1 MNPAIIV
8 GGGLSGLAAA
18 VALARRSV
26 PVLLLEQKPFLGGRA
41 YSFSD
46 RSTGTEVDN
55 GQHLLIAGY
64 SATLAFLETL
74 GTLSLVSIQDRPEL
88 VFHHPERGF
97 RRLALP
103 PWPPP
108 FNLFWGM
115 MRTDLFTAGER
126 VQIIR
131 GGVALLRSAER
142 IPAEWT
148 ITEWLDD
155 AGQGDETRMS
165 FWEPLAVAIMNERP
179 ETASARVFVRS
190 LRKAFLSG
198 RRGAALAVPSVGLSR
213 LYADPA
219 EVFILRHRG
228 SVRRSAEVAELV
240 VRDGSAAAVRLKDGL
255 ELPCSAVVLA
265 VPPAQ
270 VARLLAAGF
279 APPGV
284 VDMPVSPILSIHL
297 WFDSPFMK
305 EDAVGVIG
313 RTVQWVFRKKDHVSV
328 TISAAYGAMDLDNAA
343 LIRVAVEDLRAVYGS
358 PVGEPRHALVV
369 REKRATISCSPAVEA
384 RRPGHRTGLSNVML
398 AGDWT
403 DTGLPATIEGAVIS
417 GNRAAEAVFERIRD
431 PR

>member
-1 MNPAIIV
+1 VNPAIIV

-18 VALARRSV
+18 VALAHRSV

-64 SATLAFLETL
+64 SATLAFLKTL
-74 GTLSLVSIQDRPEL
+74 GTLPLVSIQDQPEL

-97 RRLALP
+97 RRLAVP

-108 FNLFWGM
+108 FNLLWGM
-115 MRTDLFTAGER
+115 MRTDLFTAEER
-126 VQIIR
+126 AQVIR

-148 ITEWLDD
+148 IADWL
-155 AGQGDETRMS
+155 AGTGQGDETRRS

-198 RRGAALAVPSVGLSR
+198 RRGGALAVPSVGLSR
-213 LYADPA
+213 LYAEPA
-219 EVFILRHRG
+219 EAFILKHRG
-228 SVRRSAEVAELV
+228 SVRRSAEVVELV

-255 ELPCSAVVLA
+255 ELPSSAVVLA

-270 VARLLAAGF
+270 AARLVPAGF
-279 APPGV
+279 APPGL
-284 VDMPVSPILSIHL
+284 VDMPLSPIVSIYL
-297 WFDSPFMK
+297 WFDSSFMK

-313 RTVQWVFRKKDHVSV
+313 RTVQWVFRKKGHVSV
-328 TISAAYGAMDLDNAA
+328 TISAAYGALELDNAA
-343 LIRVAVEDLRAVYGS
+343 LVRTAVEDLRAVYGS
-358 PVGEPRHALVV
+358 PVGEPMHALVV
-369 REKRATISCSPAVEA
+369 REKRATISCSPAVES
-384 RRPGHRTGLSNVML
+384 RRPGHQTGLPNVML

-417 GNRAAEAVFERIRD
+417 GNRAAEAVFERIHESR
-431 PR
+431 